1 MASHLTFSV
10 SKKASPSW
18 YPTVTMYRNPQS
30 RLITR
35 EGSMM
40 VKRGSV
46 SLEASDMLL
55 DEMGAKTA
63 ISGSVLGVLLSS
75 EVLEVTSST
84 TLTATGSSTA
94 ATYPDKISNKPMSD
108 RHQLL
113 DGHLV
118 ITCGAGQLISG
129 KVVLD

>member
-1 MASHLTFSV
+1 
-10 SKKASPSW
+10 
-18 YPTVTMYRNPQS
+18 
-30 RLITR
+30 
-35 EGSMM
+35 
-40 VKRGSV
+40 
-46 SLEASDMLL
+46 MLL

-108 RHQLL
+108 RHQHLL

-129 KVVLD
+129 KVMLD